1 MTRPASNCPTPA
13 ALTDA
18 PRPPN
23 AADEVG
29 QRRGVRV
36 SSGLRVVPATG
47 NTASRTL
54 SSEGANPSR
63 SSSAVLAHAPA
74 VTRKGAPATSHS
86 ESQRAAPT
94 VASVTSNDP
103 SSRHPKETSG
113 AGGLGR
119 IGKPSCSS
127 SRRCSLDRMYG
138 VALSRATSGPPARFG
153 GQGSPSPRCVSVGDV
168 RSEALLTARSA
179 DPLRALSYTRDR
191 LAKRWALHI
200 PTQRNRD
207 GASRDATF
215 FGGA

>member
-1 MTRPASNCPTPA
+1 MVVQALREGAAVGGAVTRPTSNQPTPA

-18 PRPPN
+18 PRLPN
-23 AADEVG
+23 AADVNG

-36 SSGLRVVPATG
+36 YLEP
-47 NTASRTL
+47 
-54 SSEGANPSR
+54 
-63 SSSAVLAHAPA
+63 
-74 VTRKGAPATSHS
+74 
-86 ESQRAAPT
+86 QRAAPT
-94 VASVTSNDP
+94 TVGALSLEL
-103 SSRHPKETSG
+103 PKEALEVRT
-113 AGGLGR
+113 R
-119 IGKPSCSS
+119 FPVQPSCSS

-179 DPLRALSYTRDR
+179 DPLRALSYTRGR
-191 LAKRWALHI
+191 LAKRWDLHI

-207 GASRDATF
+207 GASRAATF

>member
-1 MTRPASNCPTPA
+1 MTRPTSNQPTPA

-36 SSGLRVVPATG
+36 YLEP
-47 NTASRTL
+47 
-54 SSEGANPSR
+54 
-63 SSSAVLAHAPA
+63 
-74 VTRKGAPATSHS
+74 
-86 ESQRAAPT
+86 QRAAPT
-94 VASVTSNDP
+94 TVGALSLEL
-103 SSRHPKETSG
+103 PKEALEVRT
-113 AGGLGR
+113 R
-119 IGKPSCSS
+119 FPVQPSCSS

-138 VALSRATSGPPARFG
+138 VALSCATCRPPARFG

>member
-36 SSGLRVVPATG
+36 SSCCRSQTVKTPGFQPGSAGSTPAGSATY
-47 NTASRTL
+47 
-54 SSEGANPSR
+54 SE
-63 SSSAVLAHAPA
+63 
-74 VTRKGAPATSHS
+74 T
-86 ESQRAAPT
+86 QRAAPT
-94 VASVTSNDP
+94 TPFSVTSNDP
-103 SSRHPKETSG
+103 SQNHPKETSG
-113 AGGLGR
+113 AGSLGR